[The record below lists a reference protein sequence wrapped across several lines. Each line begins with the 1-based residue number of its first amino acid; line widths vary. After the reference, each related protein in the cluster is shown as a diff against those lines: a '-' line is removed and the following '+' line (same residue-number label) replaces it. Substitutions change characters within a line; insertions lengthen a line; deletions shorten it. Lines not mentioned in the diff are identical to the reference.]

1 MNHLNL
7 VWPAFEWW
15 IWMTKIMLE
24 ETFGRGEVGR
34 GLLSNDVNSL
44 TSLFWLT
51 CYIRVMSGIRNG
63 CRVFLIYYNNDWSCG
78 WCASTMNYKG
88 LLSHIY
94 LHHDWSFNVTCGY
107 TWHDCW
113 YLLCWKLLLLSP
125 VYLASSSPFALPAS
139 VGKFR
144 YCNCG
149 GAGVR
154 STAQYYK
161 QTSSFGAGTIGT
173 KIFRRKGFGISCQ
186 LGLSLLRQKIDAEK
200 MSECPSLQ
208 HFLLH
213 FTCVIT
219 EEDSFFPGISTSY
232 GKIRT
237 LWFILADFC
246 HTNRKL
252 P

>member
-1 MNHLNL
+1 MWLHLAWLLIFVMLKVIAL
-7 VWPAFEWW
+7 VTCLSCFLA
-15 IWMTKIMLE
+15 
-24 ETFGRGEVGR
+24 
-34 GLLSNDVNSL
+34 LLS
-44 TSLFWLT
+44 LF
-51 CYIRVMSGIRNG
+51 
-63 CRVFLIYYNNDWSCG
+63 
-78 WCASTMNYKG
+78 
-88 LLSHIY
+88 LLQ
-94 LHHDWSFNVTCGY
+94 LG
-107 TWHDCW
+107 
-113 YLLCWKLLLLSP
+113 
-125 VYLASSSPFALPAS
+125 SSD
-139 VGKFR
+139 
-144 YCNCG
+144 NCG

>member
-1 MNHLNL
+1 MIGHL
-7 VWPAFEWW
+7 
-15 IWMTKIMLE
+15 MLHVVTLGMIADICYAE
-24 ETFGRGEVGR
+24 SYCSCHLFILLPR
-34 GLLSNDVNSL
+34 LLS
-44 TSLFWLT
+44 LF
-51 CYIRVMSGIRNG
+51 
-63 CRVFLIYYNNDWSCG
+63 
-78 WCASTMNYKG
+78 
-88 LLSHIY
+88 LLQ
-94 LHHDWSFNVTCGY
+94 LG
-107 TWHDCW
+107 
-113 YLLCWKLLLLSP
+113 
-125 VYLASSSPFALPAS
+125 SSD
-139 VGKFR
+139 
-144 YCNCG
+144 NCG

-232 GKIRT
+232 RKIRT
-237 LWFILADFC
+237 L
-246 HTNRKL
+246 
-252 P
+252 